1 MRAIAALFALWFVS
15 AFVSGAETPPRLKY
29 VVIISRHGVRAPTW
43 NADRLHEY
51 SSAPWPNFG
60 VPPGNLTAHGRTL
73 MKLMGTYYAEWLSRE
88 QLVNRNDCGVAARV
102 HIWADTDERTLE
114 SAKALAGGMLP
125 DCQVPVHS
133 EAAGTTDPLFDP
145 IAAGVAVPDNA
156 KAVRALRDRLDGEYA
171 ALMNTHR
178 PAFDT
183 LQQILVGDGHAP
195 KMVLSGTSVDVSAGA
210 KSVELSGPFS
220 TASTLSENLLLEYA
234 NGFRDRELGWG
245 RLDSARLLQVLEL
258 HAAYAD
264 LLRRTPY
271 LARLRGSN
279 LLSHVLDSMTQA
291 VTAAPIPGALG
302 TAGDALLVV
311 SGHDTNLSNISGML
325 GLTWSIPGY
334 PRDDTPPGGA
344 LIFSLWT
351 GPDGPFVRTEYVV
364 QTLEQ
369 MREATPLSMTR
380 PPARV
385 EVTIPGC
392 ATKNPS
398 STCSWDGFARAVRA
412 AIDSNATS
420 YSGAPR
426 SLR

>member
-1 MRAIAALFALWFVS
+1 MRATAALLALWLVS
-15 AFVSGAETPPRLKY
+15 MLNAGAETPPRLKY

-43 NADRLHEY
+43 NADRLNEY
-51 SSAPWPNFG
+51 SSAPWPDFG

-73 MKLMGTYYAEWLSRE
+73 MKLMGAYYGEWLSRE
-88 QLVNRNDCGVAARV
+88 KLFNPKDCGVATRV
-102 HIWADTDERTLE
+102 HIWADIDERTLE
-114 SAKALAGGMLP
+114 SARALATGMLP

-133 EAAGTTDPLFDP
+133 EAAGRTDALFDP
-145 IAAGVAVPDNA
+145 ITTGVAIPDNA
-156 KAVRALRDRLDGEYA
+156 KAVQALRDRLDGDSA

-178 PAFDT
+178 PAFDS
-183 LQQILVGDGHAP
+183 LQRILSGDGHAS
-195 KMVLSGTSVDVSAGA
+195 KIVLSGAPLDVAAGA

-220 TASTLSENLLLEYA
+220 IASTLSENLLLEYT
-234 NGFRDRELGWG
+234 NGFRDAELGWG
-245 RLDSARLLQVLEL
+245 RLDADTLLQVLEL

-302 TAGDALLVV
+302 TAGDALLIV

-344 LIFSLWT
+344 LIFSLWI

-369 MREATPLSMTR
+369 MREATPLSMTT

-385 EVTIPGC
+385 EVAIPAC
-392 ATKNPS
+392 APKSRSN
-398 STCSWDGFARAVRA
+398 TCSWDRFARAVRA

-420 YSGAPR
+420 SSGAPP